1 MRCFV
6 PHTYELYHRHWPNI
20 LIIIEPCIADARAQG
35 VIDMFPYFHSLR
47 VDPAGFFGD
56 I

>member
-1 MRCFV
+1 MFQT
-6 PHTYELYHRHWPNI
+6 HAYELHRRHRPNI
-20 LIIIEPCIADARAQG
+20 LIIIEPRIANARAQG

-47 VDPAGFFGD
+47 VDPAGFSGD